1 MDIAEKTLR
10 LKTDFDEVYEAGKK
24 AEYDAFWD
32 AYQGNGSLKSYSGAF
47 SGESWNEKN
56 FKPKY
61 DIIANNAQNMF
72 WCNSMNIDL
81 VEYLDAIGI
90 KLDTSNSLNNSAMFS
105 FSSFTRVGV
114 IDFTKTNS
122 SYSTFSDSTKLK
134 TIDKIIYHDK
144 LALTTAFTRCTA
156 LENIIIEGTIGQ
168 NGFDIHWSTKLT
180 AESIDSIVRALT
192 TAKSG
197 LTITLPVGAYNRHAE
212 RYGASVTEAL
222 WAEKR
227 AYWSINEL
235 AV

>member
-1 MDIAEKTLR
+1 MDIAQKVLQ
-10 LKTDFDEVYEAGKK
+10 LKDDFDDVYEAGKK
-24 AEYDAFWD
+24 AEYDEFWD
-32 AYQGNGSLKSYSGAF
+32 NLQGNGNRLHYAYAF
-47 SGESWNEKN
+47 AFEGWNDTN
-56 FKPKY
+56 YNPKY
-61 DIIANNAQNMF
+61 PITVNHIEGIANMFNWNQKVTDTKVVISVTNGKMNNAFANTSIKTIPSLEVNGVTNF
-72 WCNSMNIDL
+72 SNAFLSCK
-81 VEYLDAIGI
+81 YLEE
-90 KLDTSNSLNNSAMFS
+90 LNLS
-105 FSSFTRVGV
+105 GV
-114 IDFTKTNS
+114 ID
-122 SYSTFSDSTKLK
+122 
-134 TIDKIIYHDK
+134 I
-144 LALTTAFTRCTA
+144 
-156 LENIIIEGTIGQ
+156 